1 MTDHQRVLD
10 WIEALPGSPEAGSP
24 PESSLRQSTIIPLGR
39 VSKRKTFQELSPP
52 PTEENME
59 KTPTGKR
66 RKLDV
71 DSTPRASN
79 QTAPSLSAAS
89 SASEPYSL
97 PSRSSSPLKRQVMG
111 LSLDETGFDSRHL
124 DIDKPPVLSAAQL
137 FSALADISDGN
148 GILPFDRRDEIL
160 DSSGVRETGHRRWK
174 NAFRESTE
182 FQHLPGR
189 IPSPQEV
196 ATVLKR
202 ATTCQELGHEEA
214 GWNEEV
220 HGHLLAAVF
229 RGPLDSE
236 EGLFNYTKCTTVRP
250 HKNFLPRSI
259 GIKMIDYC
267 IYADPSRNDPALA
280 HTLQLLCE
288 KTPTLSVNHVVDVK
302 RLQLRPIVLS
312 IETKEPGQNLNA
324 AEVQMGTWHTA
335 QWAFLRYMILL
346 LLRIN
351 TQGSLTDDEYDKQ
364 VDEAISELPF
374 VPGIIVMGHRWLF
387 VISTQGKGKKI
398 QFWTEYEFGS
408 THNIRD
414 IYQIISGLRELASWA
429 ETVYLPWFQKHILD
443 RVGNKTSNDK
453 T

>member
-10 WIEALPGSPEAGSP
+10 WIETLPGSPECQP
-24 PESSLRQSTIIPLGR
+24 TTIPSGR
-39 VSKRKTFQELSPP
+39 VSKRKTFQEPSPP
-52 PTEENME
+52 PTDENMDKPPSE
-59 KTPTGKR
+59 KRMETTPTGKR

-71 DSTPRASN
+71 DSTPRAGDHR
-79 QTAPSLSAAS
+79 APSLSAAS

-137 FSALADISDGN
+137 FSALADISDGD

-160 DSSGVRETGHRRWK
+160 DSSEVRETGHRRWK

-189 IPSPQEV
+189 IPLPQEV
-196 ATVLKR
+196 ATILKR
-202 ATTCQELGHEEA
+202 ATDCHELGHEEA

-220 HGHLLAAVF
+220 QGHLLAAVF

-250 HKNFLPRSI
+250 HKRFLPRSI
-259 GIKMIDYC
+259 GTKMIGYC
-267 IYADPSRNDPALA
+267 VYADS
-280 HTLQLLCE
+280 LCE

-335 QWAFLRYMILL
+335 QWAFLRYTILL

-351 TQGSLTDDEYDKQ
+351 TQGSLTDDEYDRQ
-364 VDEAISELPF
+364 VDEAMSELPF
-374 VPGIIVMGHRWLF
+374 MPGIIVMGHRWLF
-387 VISTQGKGKKI
+387 VMSTQDKGKKI
-398 QFWTEYEFGS
+398 QFWTETEGACCMGG
-408 THNIRD
+408 N
-414 IYQIISGLRELASWA
+414 GLLAMVS
-429 ETVYLPWFQKHILD
+429 
-443 RVGNKTSNDK
+443 
-453 T
+453 